1 MSAILKPTRVI
12 VLMVFVQI
20 LLVPTVVFVKR
31 DFRVMERPVLLSI
44 IVLRLILNTV
54 LALLRPVVL
63 LPSLAFN
70 VLVIWVMREM
80 GRLVL
85 ILMSVAVVIVPPTL
99 LVSIAKVPILVPVRL
114 DLLGMAGLVLI

>member
-85 ILMSVAVVIVPPTL
+85 ILMSVAVVIVLPTL